1 MWQLSLTRLTC
12 SVTITRFRVKPFHT
26 RLQGSLA
33 TWSSVGRLTI
43 TFHHRYWQRP
53 QKSHMDNKVSL
64 NILRSYYPVVE
75 SLNSYLCSVLGPPTP
90 HDLLIHETDTL
101 LYRNL
106 LKEVYVANPKGML
119 RTNLTVSAPMVTLKE
134 VGDVHSLMHCISWL
148 TEPR

>member
-1 MWQLSLTRLTC
+1 
-12 SVTITRFRVKPFHT
+12 
-26 RLQGSLA
+26 
-33 TWSSVGRLTI
+33 
-43 TFHHRYWQRP
+43 
-53 QKSHMDNKVSL
+53 MDNKVSL

-106 LKEVYVANPKGML
+106 LKEVYVANPNGML

-134 VGDVHSLMHCISWL
+134 VGDVHSLMHCIL
-148 TEPR
+148 